1 MLRLLKTI
9 KFKADD
15 VIIYVGEEPDI
26 KEFRS
31 NSKTLCSKSDYFKK
45 RLSDENIEK
54 QDGYYVIKIPNINS
68 QIFEIIIKNLNGTD
82 DLNRKTGV
90 EILNIII
97 TSDDLK
103 LYQLAKQAE
112 EFFIKNRQYQLLRND
127 PVGILKLALHHKI
140 LIKIQEFCLETICS
154 EPEILF
160 DSDDFIYLPA
170 PILEMILRRNDLK
183 LIEIKVWENLI
194 KWGSAQEAQEKSLD
208 EDKQEKLKRFT
219 PLIRLYDI
227 SSEDY
232 FNKVKPFISKELQEE
247 ILKFHMIPEYKPTL
261 VNFLPRRIYSFNS
274 TLINQ
279 NHFALFANWIDRKHK
294 FCNFVLLYRASRD
307 GKTATAFHNKCDNKG
322 ATIVVVKIKN
332 SEQIAGGYNP
342 FSWESSGKNKSTK
355 NSFIFTF
362 KDKNNFQSANVA
374 NSKGDQYSVRCR
386 SHCGPY
392 FGYRDLY
399 VNHNENDKNP
409 DIWNSWYESS
419 YPTLN
424 LPNAFVVDD
433 YEVFQVIKK

>member
-1 MLRLLKTI
+1 M
-9 KFKADD
+9 
-15 VIIYVGEEPDI
+15 
-26 KEFRS
+26 
-31 NSKTLCSKSDYFKK
+31 
-45 RLSDENIEK
+45 
-54 QDGYYVIKIPNINS
+54 
-68 QIFEIIIKNLNGTD
+68 
-82 DLNRKTGV
+82 
-90 EILNIII
+90 
-97 TSDDLK
+97 
-103 LYQLAKQAE
+103 
-112 EFFIKNRQYQLLRND
+112 
-127 PVGILKLALHHKI
+127 
-140 LIKIQEFCLETICS
+140 ETICS

-160 DSDDFIYLPA
+160 NSDDFIDLPA
-170 PILEMILRRNDLK
+170 HILEIILRRNDLK

-194 KWGSAQEAQEKSLD
+194 KWGSAQEKILN
-208 EDKQEKLKRFT
+208 EDNQEKLKRFT
-219 PLIRLYDI
+219 PLIRFYDI

-261 VNFLPRRIYSFNS
+261 VNFLPRRIYSVNS
-274 TLINQ
+274 DLINQ

-294 FCNFVLLYRASRD
+294 YCKFILLYRASRD
-307 GKTATAFHNKCDNKG
+307 GKTAAAFHSKCDNRG

-342 FSWESSGKNKSTK
+342 LSWDSNGKNKSTK
-355 NSFIFTF
+355 NSFIFSF
-362 KDKNNFQSANVA
+362 KDKNNFQSVNVA

-409 DIWNSWYESS
+409 DIWNSWYERS

-424 LPNAFVVDD
+424 LPNVFIVED
-433 YEVFQVIKK
+433 YEVFQVIRK

>member
-1 MLRLLKTI
+1 MYRLLKTL

-15 VIIYVGEEPDI
+15 VIIHVGEEPDI

-31 NSKTLCSKSDYFKK
+31 YSKTLCNKSDYFKK

-54 QDGYYVIKIPNINS
+54 EDGYYVIKIPNINS

-112 EFFIKNRQYQLLRND
+112 EFFIKNRQCQLLRND
-127 PVGILKLALHHKI
+127 PVGILKLVLHHKI
-140 LIKIQEFCLETICS
+140 LSKIQEFCLETICS

-160 DSDDFIYLPA
+160 NSDDFIDLPA
-170 PILEMILRRNDLK
+170 PILEIILRRNDLK
-183 LIEIKVWENLI
+183 LIEIKIWENLI
-194 KWGSAQEAQEKSLD
+194 KWGKAQEAQEKTLD
-208 EDKQEKLKRFT
+208 EDNQEKLKRFT
-219 PLIRLYDI
+219 PLIRFYDI

-232 FNKVKPFISKELQEE
+232 FNKVKPIIPKELQEE

-261 VNFLPRRIYSFNS
+261 VNFLPR
-274 TLINQ
+274 
-279 NHFALFANWIDRKHK
+279 H
-294 FCNFVLLYRASRD
+294 
-307 GKTATAFHNKCDNKG
+307 
-322 ATIVVVKIKN
+322 
-332 SEQIAGGYNP
+332 
-342 FSWESSGKNKSTK
+342 
-355 NSFIFTF
+355 
-362 KDKNNFQSANVA
+362 KNNFQSANVA

-409 DIWNSWYESS
+409 DIWNSWYERS

-424 LPNAFVVDD
+424 LPNTFVVDD